1 KFSNGERK
9 RKGNWGSPTAG
20 CKTHVDSRPGVEL
33 VLWSFV
39 LSEGRFRLLYKAL
52 IDGGRKTGTM
62 PKNRAASTN
71 KKQQKRGVDF
81 KKIKRKIGRRL
92 PPPKNTTNTEVKSKA
107 IVLPEQSVA
116 SDKVGLAVSKK
127 GLTLKELLQQTS
139 HHNARVRKDA
149 LMGMRDL
156 FLKYPEELRSH
167 RYAVIEKLRERISDD
182 DKMVRENLYLLL
194 KSVVLPACKEDNQGP
209 IISMMMVYIF
219 NAMAHL
225 AIDVRLMSFKFLDLI
240 VQYYPASFFMHAE
253 KILQNYEYILKSNQ
267 FYVQDKGKLRN
278 VLAGLVCCLSL
289 LPSDK
294 KEVDTS
300 EQDALREEVLHAFE
314 PDKPT
319 ESVEFSIIN
328 KMLKELLPVLLN
340 CFQDF
345 TPSIQGTS
353 QLDAQSFDCMH
364 SILQSIGLAVR
375 FFIYGIRKDKLESQ
389 RFDGRHEMSVWDN
402 SISSILLKQ
411 LLRLFPLKSIRD
423 LSEKDGD
430 RYFILNTL
438 ITEIY
443 LCTSEWMTPSADLSF
458 KFLAFVEYV
467 LKISDAESG
476 KSVGEKHL
484 LLLIPFLPKLI
495 SAVAEDWKDRFLQAF
510 TNTFLE
516 CSADSKIKLACL
528 AVIEEMLLSK
538 EDQWYFNSGSGSLD
552 CQISWM
558 RELPQLLIQLG
569 DKHPTSSQAVLRLI
583 LRLGQYSSVNAF
595 LASEYDRMQNS
606 LKKFYS
612 IHSEEGNIHIY
623 WKCYTAGWKR
633 SLASCCLCHE
643 LDEFMLRRVIEV
655 LHSSYCAGHIQISDH
670 VSFLMT
676 LICRFKP
683 SPESISYPTKETDA
697 SICNHG
703 TFKSMTSDISACLS
717 RIGDKSLV
725 FLIVERV
732 ILEQMT
738 LKPSLHN
745 ACAMLRVLV
754 VLDAKPTKLS
764 EQSILCIGD
773 YLAGYLID
781 VVHNIL
787 EDNDAAGF
795 VEASSYYFVPCFF
808 LFDSSHRL
816 FELVLKTMASLIHKL
831 STSVLS
837 NEDDSALRL
846 SSGIESIVG
855 VLLLMHRDA
864 KIGRLICSYK
874 DDIALISRSIQSL
887 LVISSHLTNILVEV
901 FPCNQNC
908 SDSSSRNYMY

>member
-1 KFSNGERK
+1 
-9 RKGNWGSPTAG
+9 
-20 CKTHVDSRPGVEL
+20 
-33 VLWSFV
+33 
-39 LSEGRFRLLYKAL
+39 
-52 IDGGRKTGTM
+52 
-62 PKNRAASTN
+62 
-71 KKQQKRGVDF
+71 
-81 KKIKRKIGRRL
+81 
-92 PPPKNTTNTEVKSKA
+92 
-107 IVLPEQSVA
+107 
-116 SDKVGLAVSKK
+116 
-127 GLTLKELLQQTS
+127 
-139 HHNARVRKDA
+139 
-149 LMGMRDL
+149 
-156 FLKYPEELRSH
+156 
-167 RYAVIEKLRERISDD
+167 
-182 DKMVRENLYLLL
+182 
-194 KSVVLPACKEDNQGP
+194 
-209 IISMMMVYIF
+209 
-219 NAMAHL
+219 
-225 AIDVRLMSFKFLDLI
+225 
-240 VQYYPASFFMHAE
+240 
-253 KILQNYEYILKSNQ
+253 
-267 FYVQDKGKLRN
+267 
-278 VLAGLVCCLSL
+278 
-289 LPSDK
+289 
-294 KEVDTS
+294 
-300 EQDALREEVLHAFE
+300 
-314 PDKPT
+314 
-319 ESVEFSIIN
+319 
-328 KMLKELLPVLLN
+328 MLKELLPVLLN

-389 RFDGRHEMSVWDN
+389 RFDG

-467 LKISDAESG
+467 LKALQISDAESG

-583 LRLGQYSSVNAF
+583 LRLGQYSS
-595 LASEYDRMQNS
+595 EYDRMQNS

-612 IHSEEGNIHIY
+612 IHSEEG
-623 WKCYTAGWKR
+623 
-633 SLASCCLCHE
+633 HE

-887 LVISSHLTNILVEV
+887 LEPGADFNLTIEGKHRVQRAFGQLKTITRPLFQET
-901 FPCNQNC
+901 QTT
-908 SDSSSRNYMY
+908 

>member
-495 SAVAEDWKDRFLQAF
+495 SAVAEDWKDRFLQ
-510 TNTFLE
+510 
-516 CSADSKIKLACL
+516 
-528 AVIEEMLLSK
+528 K

-569 DKHPTSSQAVLRLI
+569 DKHPTSSQT
-583 LRLGQYSSVNAF
+583 
-595 LASEYDRMQNS
+595 
-606 LKKFYS
+606 
-612 IHSEEGNIHIY
+612 
-623 WKCYTAGWKR
+623 CAG
-633 SLASCCLCHE
+633 HE

-887 LVISSHLTNILVEV
+887 LEPGADFNLTIEGKHRVQRAFGQLKTITRPLFQET
-901 FPCNQNC
+901 QTT
-908 SDSSSRNYMY
+908 